1 MVDAPY
7 GIGSGLPTDNT
18 SQVGAPF
25 VDGPVKAPAPTV
37 QPMQELALE
46 FRGSS
51 REYFKI
57 WIVNLCLTL
66 LTLGIFSAWAKV
78 RKKRYL
84 YAHTTLDG
92 TPFQYL
98 AQPVPILKGRLIAA
112 AGFMVYY
119 LSRNVFTFLLPW
131 VLGVALIAAP
141 WVIARSSAFRAR
153 YSAFRNMTFHFDA
166 GYLATVKALYAWG
179 LIPAVAVGII
189 FSWTWTGE
197 PWILGISS
205 LIFGIAFPFW
215 LCRLKKFIVEHM
227 QFGGRSGVFSAT
239 GGQFFGIYFTAGLI
253 MTGLTIPLGVFAFML
268 ATGRH
273 DGIWFMS
280 YIVPLWSYANYA
292 VSYAFIRS
300 RSINLT
306 WNKTQ
311 VGPLRFK
318 ASMKARDLVGLYL
331 TNALGIIA
339 SAGLLIPWAVMRTL
353 KYRIDHLQVVQK
365 GLLAEFKGSDTDTV
379 SALGSETMDFLD
391 LDLSL

>member
-1 MVDAPY
+1 MIDAPND
-7 GIGSGLPTDNT
+7 IGAGLPTE
-18 SQVGAPF
+18 SRVHAEAPF
-25 VDGPVKAPAPTV
+25 VDNSGTAPASTV
-37 QPMQELALE
+37 PPVQELSLE

-112 AGFMVYY
+112 AGFLVYY
-119 LSRNVFTFLLPW
+119 LSRNVFTSLLPW

-141 WVIARSSAFRAR
+141 WVIARSTAFRAR

-179 LIPAVAVGII
+179 LIPAVVVGII
-189 FSWTWTGE
+189 FSWNGE
-197 PWILGISS
+197 PWILAVAS

-215 LCRLKKFIVEHM
+215 LCHLKKFIVEHM
-227 QFGGRSGVFSAT
+227 QFGGRRGAFSAT

-253 MTGLTIPLGVFAFML
+253 MVGLTIPLGVFAFIL
-268 ATGRH
+268 AAGQH
-273 DGIWFMS
+273 SGLWFMS
-280 YIVPLWSYANYA
+280 YIRRAL
-292 VSYAFIRS
+292 
-300 RSINLT
+300 L
-306 WNKTQ
+306 
-311 VGPLRFK
+311 GCRF
-318 ASMKARDLVGLYL
+318 
-331 TNALGIIA
+331 
-339 SAGLLIPWAVMRTL
+339 
-353 KYRIDHLQVVQK
+353 YRMV
-365 GLLAEFKGSDTDTV
+365 FKKK
-379 SALGSETMDFLD
+379 FN
-391 LDLSL
+391 